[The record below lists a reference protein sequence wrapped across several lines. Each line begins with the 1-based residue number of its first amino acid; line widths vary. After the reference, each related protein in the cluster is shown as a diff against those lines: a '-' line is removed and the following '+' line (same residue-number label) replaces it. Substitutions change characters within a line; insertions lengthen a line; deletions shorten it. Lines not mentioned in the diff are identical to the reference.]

1 MWFRM
6 NSLPGQ
12 LRAFVPRHRGLLRVL
27 ALLIGV
33 VGELIGQGNA
43 PEASKSPAIRAHF
56 EAAQEAQER
65 SDYATAEREYRAVLA
80 VAPLFAEGH
89 MNLGLVHQLQNRI
102 PEAMADFRRALA
114 IKPAL
119 AGANF
124 FLGVDHCKMGEET
137 KAIPY
142 LRAATRQEP
151 KRADIWMWLATAQ
164 EMSGEIEAEVATLR
178 HALTLEPGNVDLL
191 YLSGHAYERL
201 GKKQVGGLQKA
212 APGSSW
218 AQQLLAESYSKS
230 NEWSFAVIRF
240 QNAIATSPIRP
251 GLHVGL
257 GEVLLRAGRLKP
269 AAKEIEEE
277 LRIDQHSL
285 RALVRR
291 GEVKLIQGDVE
302 GALEDWSQAI
312 GVDEARA
319 ERILGIRE
327 SGFGDAA
334 FEQLPDVLRAKVE
347 SFASQ
352 LEAINSPAAH
362 FALAFLATQDG
373 NPANSTATS
382 STDFARKT
390 EPQTCVQG
398 EVRAALQEER
408 YTEATHCFRR
418 LLNAHSSLDLRLEV
432 AHALFE
438 NGDYD
443 GSLAVLGEL
452 PASDRR
458 SPPAFYWRAR
468 CYEKLATAA
477 YLRLYQVDTNS
488 YRLHQLMGDL
498 EAARNDDKKAM
509 EEYRAAIALKP
520 TVPNLH
526 YSLGHLL
533 WKNLQTGES
542 RTEFEK
548 ELELNP
554 RHVGALHDLGNTYLL
569 EHQPEKAVEYL
580 KRALAIDPSDPDLHR
595 DLGTGYTELRDYR
608 RAESE
613 FKIALS
619 GDRDGSVHYKLGRVY
634 QALGEKDKAE
644 REFSIS
650 TAMNR
655 ESHSKLEKQT
665 DRLNQIEG
673 SSQNP

>member
-1 MWFRM
+1 M
-6 NSLPGQ
+6 
-12 LRAFVPRHRGLLRVL
+12 
-27 ALLIGV
+27 IGV

-43 PEASKSPAIRAHF
+43 PEASKSAVIRAHF
-56 EAAQEAQER
+56 EAAQEAQKR
-65 SDYATAEREYRAVLA
+65 GDYGTAEREYHAVLA
-80 VAPLFAEGH
+80 VAPQFAEAH

-124 FLGVDHCKMGEET
+124 FLGVDHCKLGEGA

-142 LRAATRQEP
+142 LRTAVRQEP
-151 KRADIWMWLATAQ
+151 ERPDTWLWLATAQ
-164 EMSGEIEAEVATLR
+164 EMARAIEGEVATLR
-178 HALTLEPGNVDLL
+178 RALTLQPENVDLL
-191 YLSGHAYERL
+191 YLLGHVYERL
-201 GKKQVGGLQKA
+201 GKKEVAGLQKV

-218 AQQLLAESYSKS
+218 SEQLLAESYSSS
-230 NEWSFAVIRF
+230 NEWSLAVIRF
-240 QNAIATSPIRP
+240 QNAIATSPKQP
-251 GLHVGL
+251 GLHVGM
-257 GEVLLRAGRLKP
+257 GEVLLRAGRLKQ
-269 AAKEIEEE
+269 AAQEFDEE

-291 GEVKLIQGDVE
+291 GEVNLIQGNIE
-302 GALEDWSQAI
+302 RALQDWSQAI
-312 GVDEARA
+312 SIDEERA
-319 ERILGIRE
+319 ERILGMRE

-334 FEQLPDVLRAKVE
+334 FEQLPDAMRAKVE
-347 SFASQ
+347 SFGPQ
-352 LEAINSPAAH
+352 LEANNSRAGH
-362 FALAFLATQDG
+362 FALAFLAAQDR
-373 NPANSTATS
+373 NSANSPATN
-382 STDFARKT
+382 STDLTEKT
-390 EPQTCVQG
+390 KSQSCIQSK
-398 EVRAALQEER
+398 VRTALQQER
-408 YTEATHCFRR
+408 YSEAAHCFRG
-418 LLNAHSSLDLRLEV
+418 LLDAHSPLDLRLKV
-432 AHALFE
+432 AQALFE
-438 NGDYD
+438 SGDNE

-452 PASDRR
+452 PARDRR
-458 SPPAFYWRAR
+458 SPAAFYWRAR

-477 YLRLYQVDTNS
+477 YLRLYQVDSNS
-488 YRLHQLMGDL
+488 YRVHQLLGDL

-533 WKNLQTGES
+533 WKNLQTAES

-548 ELELNP
+548 ELEFNP
-554 RHVGALHDLGNTYLL
+554 RHVGALHDLGDTYLL
-569 EHQPEKAVEYL
+569 EHQPEKAVVYL
-580 KRALAIDPSDPDLHR
+580 KRALEIDPSDPDLHR

-613 FKIALS
+613 FKVAVS

-634 QALGEKDKAE
+634 QALGEKDKAD

-673 SSQNP
+673 PSQNPE

>member
-1 MWFRM
+1 M

-12 LRAFVPRHRGLLRVL
+12 LRAFVPWHRGFLRVL
-27 ALLIGV
+27 ALMIGV

-43 PEASKSPAIRAHF
+43 PEASKSAVIRAHF
-56 EAAQEAQER
+56 EAAQEAQKR
-65 SDYATAEREYRAVLA
+65 GDYGTAEREYHAVLA
-80 VAPLFAEGH
+80 VAPQFAEAH

-124 FLGVDHCKMGEET
+124 FLGVDHCKLGEGA

-142 LRAATRQEP
+142 LRTAVRQEP
-151 KRADIWMWLATAQ
+151 ERPDTWLWLATAQ
-164 EMSGEIEAEVATLR
+164 EMARAIEGEVATLR
-178 HALTLEPGNVDLL
+178 RALTLQPENVDLL
-191 YLSGHAYERL
+191 YLLGHVYERL
-201 GKKQVGGLQKA
+201 GKKEVAGLQKV

-218 AQQLLAESYSKS
+218 SEQLLAESYSSS
-230 NEWSFAVIRF
+230 NEWSLAVIRF
-240 QNAIATSPIRP
+240 QNAIATSPKQP
-251 GLHVGL
+251 GLHVGM
-257 GEVLLRAGRLKP
+257 GEVLLRAGRLKQ
-269 AAKEIEEE
+269 AAQEFDEE

-291 GEVKLIQGDVE
+291 GEVNLIQGNIE
-302 GALEDWSQAI
+302 RALQDWSQAI
-312 GVDEARA
+312 SIDEERA
-319 ERILGIRE
+319 ERILGMRE

-334 FEQLPDVLRAKVE
+334 FEQLPDAMRAKVE
-347 SFASQ
+347 SFGPQ
-352 LEAINSPAAH
+352 LEANNSRAGH
-362 FALAFLATQDG
+362 FALAFLAAQDR
-373 NPANSTATS
+373 NSANSPATN
-382 STDFARKT
+382 STDLTEKT
-390 EPQTCVQG
+390 KSQSCIQSK
-398 EVRAALQEER
+398 VRTALQQER
-408 YTEATHCFRR
+408 YSEAAHCFRG
-418 LLNAHSSLDLRLEV
+418 LLDAHSPLDLRLKV
-432 AHALFE
+432 AQALFE
-438 NGDYD
+438 SGDNE

-452 PASDRR
+452 PARDRR
-458 SPPAFYWRAR
+458 SPAAFYWRAR

-477 YLRLYQVDTNS
+477 YLRLYQVDSNS
-488 YRLHQLMGDL
+488 YRVHQLLGDL

-533 WKNLQTGES
+533 WKNLQTAES

-548 ELELNP
+548 ELEFNP
-554 RHVGALHDLGNTYLL
+554 RHVGALHDLGDTYLL
-569 EHQPEKAVEYL
+569 EHQPEKAVVYL
-580 KRALAIDPSDPDLHR
+580 KRALEIDPSDPDLHR

-613 FKIALS
+613 FKVAVS

-634 QALGEKDKAE
+634 QALGEKDKAD

-673 SSQNP
+673 PSQNPE